1 MFSLLF
7 RVSSAHGPFAGS
19 RLSGNVGFLGGS
31 LESRTPS
38 SVSLGLPFLYE
49 LALKGTKHP
58 LKPPH
63 IFASFQN
70 NPQNPRTSTR
80 KVTRQHEVDTG
91 ERSNRMLHRDFCRLP
106 PPLTPPAPSQDS
118 GDTCHLLKSRQSPVQ
133 FCAPLPCSTL
143 PNHPAAT
150 PGRKTAKYPPYA
162 PSKSALSASEKEAV
176 SPPPP
181 LSLDYSKHSQKLLE
195 NQDPNRPVL
204 LRLRSALVQF
214 RSRNHPP
221 SASERSRRQQRKLP

>member
-19 RLSGNVGFLGGS
+19 RPSGNVGFLGGS

-58 LKPPH
+58 SNL
-63 IFASFQN
+63 
-70 NPQNPRTSTR
+70 RTSSQVFKTTQ
-80 KVTRQHEVDTG
+80 KIHGHIHAKSLDNMKWTPENDQTVWCTEISAV
-91 ERSNRMLHRDFCRLP
+91 C

-133 FCAPLPCSTL
+133 FAHHSLVQPSLTTSQRRLAARPRNTL
-143 PNHPAAT
+143 HT
-150 PGRKTAKYPPYA
+150 RH
-162 PSKSALSASEKEAV
+162 SRASG
-176 SPPPP
+176 PPP
-181 LSLDYSKHSQKLLE
+181 K
-195 NQDPNRPVL
+195 
-204 LRLRSALVQF
+204 
-214 RSRNHPP
+214 
-221 SASERSRRQQRKLP
+221 RKP